1 MNGCRNEKH
10 TSQFLNE
17 NNSNEE
23 RKAENFQAT
32 WFGAIKPILG
42 IQLSCVLGNA
52 YIPKTH
58 SFEFCFTE

>member
-1 MNGCRNEKH
+1 MKING
-10 TSQFLNE
+10 
-17 NNSNEE
+17 NEE
-23 RKAENFQAT
+23 RKAADFQAT
-32 WFGAIKPILG
+32 WFGAIKRILG